1 MECRICLGDD
11 AQSTMLVPCNCRGTS
26 AYIHER
32 CLRTYMSYYPDRLC
46 RVCRE
51 PMRHPW
57 IDIERNLIS
66 AGCILI
72 WAAVLLTLS
81 KAPVVVKLFAY
92 CTLCAVLTFHVR
104 RMQLTYEITFACV
117 AASFLLVI
125 SDPIFLPQTLFLTIG
140 LLILLTMCLFS
151 PINIVFLVLVFV
163 LGITYS
169 ALFLVMVATHT
180 DPAFTGL
187 VLLALATI
195 WMAFARP
202 GRLNEV

>member
-1 MECRICLGDD
+1 
-11 AQSTMLVPCNCRGTS
+11 
-26 AYIHER
+26 
-32 CLRTYMSYYPDRLC
+32 
-46 RVCRE
+46 
-51 PMRHPW
+51 MRHPW
-57 IDIERNLIS
+57 IEIERNLIS
-66 AGCILI
+66 AGCILV

-81 KAPVVVKLFAY
+81 KAPVAVKLFAY

-169 ALFLVMVATHT
+169 VMFLIMVATHT

-187 VLLALATI
+187 VLLALATL

-202 GRLNEV
+202 TRLNEV